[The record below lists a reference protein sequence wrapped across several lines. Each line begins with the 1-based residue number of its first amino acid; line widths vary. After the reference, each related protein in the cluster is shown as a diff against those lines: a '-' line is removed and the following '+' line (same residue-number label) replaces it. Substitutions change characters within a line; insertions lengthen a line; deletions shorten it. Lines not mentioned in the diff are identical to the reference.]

1 MKRMLMAAAIVT
13 GVGSLATAQEPLTLS
28 DAVAR
33 TLAQNPAVRA
43 VNAGVEEAGTR
54 VDAARSGYMPHLRIA
69 ESWQRGDQPVFVFGS
84 LLSQRRF
91 TEANFAID
99 ALNHPDPVNNF
110 KTMIGVQQVI
120 FDGARTSAGMRA
132 AKLGVSMATL
142 EQRKLVAELRLGA
155 TQAFGQALA
164 AAAERD
170 AATAALAAAEE
181 DLRRTRARRDAGFE
195 TDANVLALE
204 VHTAQMRAREIRA
217 SSDAD
222 VALVQLNQTMGED
235 LDRTFQ
241 LVPPPPPVAGAA
253 LDAPALEETALA
265 SRPEL
270 AQAVAQRE
278 LALANGDM
286 ARSMLLPQVG
296 FQAAMEFNGHTFGDR
311 ASAWIVGTEISWDLF
326 SDGASRARRRE
337 ASFAAE
343 RASAE
348 RDRLESAVRVE
359 VRSAVARLDAARA
372 REAVG
377 RAAVEQA
384 RESQRIIRDRYDA
397 GMAAASDL
405 LRANTAV
412 LDAETLRTSTLVDLL
427 VSAAALDRAVG
438 RD

>member
-1 MKRMLMAAAIVT
+1 MKRTLFAAVIVIAAA
-13 GVGSLATAQEPLTLS
+13 SPAAAQEPLTLS

-33 TLAQNPAVRA
+33 TLDQNPAVRA
-43 VNAGVEEAGTR
+43 VDAGVKEAGTR
-54 VDAARSGYMPHLRIA
+54 VDAARSGYLPHLRLA

-110 KTMIGVQQVI
+110 KTTIGVQQVI
-120 FDGARTSAGMRA
+120 FDGMRTSAGMRA
-132 AKLGVSMATL
+132 AALGVSIATL
-142 EQRKLVAELRLGA
+142 EQRKLAAQLRLGA

-164 AAAERD
+164 ASAERD
-170 AATAALAAAEE
+170 AADAALASAEE
-181 DLRRTRARRDAGFE
+181 DLRRTTARRDAGLE

-204 VHTAQMRAREIRA
+204 VHTAQMRARQIRA
-217 SSDAD
+217 RSDAA

-235 LDRTFQ
+235 LDRVFQ
-241 LVPPPPPVAGAA
+241 LVPPPPPVAGDA
-253 LDAPALEETALA
+253 LDRAALEEAALA
-265 SRPEL
+265 GRPEL
-270 AQAVAQRE
+270 AQATAQRD
-278 LALANGDM
+278 LALASGDT

-296 FQAAMEFNGHTFGDR
+296 FQAAMEFNGPTFGDR

-337 ASFAAE
+337 ATFAAE

-348 RDRLESAVRVE
+348 RDRLEAAVRVE
-359 VRSAVARLDAARA
+359 VRSAVARLEAARA

-405 LRANTAV
+405 LRANTAL

-427 VSAAALDRAVG
+427 VSSAALDRAVG
-438 RD
+438 R

>member
-1 MKRMLMAAAIVT
+1 
-13 GVGSLATAQEPLTLS
+13 
-28 DAVAR
+28 
-33 TLAQNPAVRA
+33 
-43 VNAGVEEAGTR
+43 
-54 VDAARSGYMPHLRIA
+54 
-69 ESWQRGDQPVFVFGS
+69 
-84 LLSQRRF
+84 
-91 TEANFAID
+91 
-99 ALNHPDPVNNF
+99 
-110 KTMIGVQQVI
+110 
-120 FDGARTSAGMRA
+120 
-132 AKLGVSMATL
+132 
-142 EQRKLVAELRLGA
+142 
-155 TQAFGQALA
+155 
-164 AAAERD
+164 
-170 AATAALAAAEE
+170 
-181 DLRRTRARRDAGFE
+181 
-195 TDANVLALE
+195 
-204 VHTAQMRAREIRA
+204 MRARQIGAGR
-217 SSDAD
+217 DAD
-222 VALVQLNQTMGED
+222 VALVQLNQMMGED
-235 LDRTFQ
+235 LDRVFQ
-241 LVPPPPPVAGAA
+241 LVPPPPPVAGSAA
-253 LDAPALEETALA
+253 GVSALEETALA

-270 AQAVAQRE
+270 AQALAQRD